1 MRNNLASIDA
11 KSTKIK
17 LLFVDDDPVEFEIMT
32 NLCRDTDSHK
42 IDLVC
47 KQTIEEACDV
57 IANQEIDM
65 ILLDNQ
71 LMFEDDYRK
80 SAPKLRAQ
88 GYTGPIGIV
97 STNIRSDHFNEFEE
111 YGADFRIGK
120 DELDRATLFHIINEF
135 APTSVN

>member
-1 MRNNLASIDA
+1 MRENLASIDT

-17 LLFVDDDPVEFEIMT
+17 LLFVDDDPVEFEIMAS
-32 NLCRDTDSHK
+32 LCRETVNHK

-47 KQTIEEACDV
+47 KQTVEEACDV
-57 IANQEIDM
+57 LGAQEIDM

-71 LMFEDDYRK
+71 LLFEDDYRK

-97 STNIRSDHFNEFEE
+97 STNIRGDYFNEFEA

-120 DELDRATLFHIINEF
+120 DELDRATIFHIINEF